1 MKKIYFVRHGE
12 SEGNVASAIQ
22 SGEVPLTANGKKQAE
37 FIADRFTELPIEVI
51 VSSTMLRAQETANII
66 SAKINAEVI
75 SSELLIERQHPS
87 LQVGKKKTDSQVVES
102 EKLIFENFGK
112 EDYKFSDEE
121 NFADLKDRAS
131 KILDFL
137 AQRPEKD
144 ILVVSHGFIM
154 RIILA
159 VIVIGK
165 DLTAQQCKQFIS
177 AFHMENTG
185 VTIFDYDV
193 TKDNPWRVWVW
204 NDHAHLKELSR

>member
-75 SSELLIERQHPS
+75 SSELLIERRHPS

-102 EKLIFENFGK
+102 EKLIFENFGQ

-121 NFADLKDRAS
+121 NFVDLKDRAS
-131 KILDFL
+131 QILDFF
-137 AQRPEKD
+137 AHRPEKD

-159 VIVIGK
+159 VVVIGK
-165 DLTAQQCKQFIS
+165 DLSAQQCKQFIS

-185 VTIFDYDV
+185 VTIFDYDE